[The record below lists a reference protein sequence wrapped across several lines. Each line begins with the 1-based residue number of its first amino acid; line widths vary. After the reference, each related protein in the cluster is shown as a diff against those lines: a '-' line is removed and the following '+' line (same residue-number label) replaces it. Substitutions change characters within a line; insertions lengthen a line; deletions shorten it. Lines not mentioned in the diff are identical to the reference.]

1 MSKLLKLIF
10 TKRNNS
16 IFFLVVD
23 HSCSK
28 EKDSKKEAAL
38 PQQPALVMQLQ
49 KSDIHIEYKNSQ
61 AVKKCSPKEP
71 R

>member
-28 EKDSKKEAAL
+28 EKDGGSIAAATSFAYAITKKRY
-38 PQQPALVMQLQ
+38 PHRIQ
-49 KSDIHIEYKNSQ
+49 NSQ